1 MLDVPFKFYY
11 MTRMLK
17 DKLLGKI
24 HEFYSGKYGSV
35 ERMEK
40 RNPGIFG
47 DLFNLM
53 LDSTNIIDNIY
64 LGNGYNASNYIYLKK
79 LNIGLIVNITCE
91 IPNYYESEFDYI
103 NIKILDRN
111 ESNIAHLIDD
121 FYDKLI
127 KWQEENNK
135 KQPDQRKN
143 ILIHCYMGSSR
154 SATLSCVYLIKKYGK
169 TVQEALDFIRKKRP
183 VVNLNNTFVADLHKW
198 VAING
203 GINDEETNDDKSM
216 NDDETNNDETNDD
229 KNIDK

>member
-1 MLDVPFKFYY
+1 MLDAPFKFYY

-24 HEFYSGKYGSV
+24 HEFYYGKYGNV

-47 DLFNLM
+47 DLYNLM
-53 LDSTNIIDNIY
+53 LDPTNIIDNIY
-64 LGNGYNASNYIYLKK
+64 LGNGYNASNYISLKK

-111 ESNIAHLIDD
+111 ECNIDHLIKD
-121 FYDKLI
+121 FYVKLM

-135 KQPDQRKN
+135 KPQDQRKN

-198 VAING
+198 VAK
-203 GINDEETNDDKSM
+203 NDTTNDM
-216 NDDETNNDETNDD
+216 NDDMNDVIIKNDD
-229 KNIDK
+229 MNDDTKNDNN